1 MLRASPGF
9 FNPRPRLSPGPQWLH
24 GAGASSSVAA
34 AVGTALPT
42 RPRLGE
48 ARSRSPDR
56 RALPGLRSDAP
67 GRRAVSL
74 AQLPNVLSQQDKESA
89 MKVLEADVLAASTN
103 RSHLARMRT
112 IDRILAMWGLKAW
125 PPTSVSWKAFASTL
139 KWAGYASAPVY
150 LSAYRSESERRGYA
164 LSSTILRNI
173 ADYNRSCL
181 RGLGAPARSK
191 ALPLLQLHRLPRR
204 ALPLALG
211 GF

>member
-1 MLRASPGF
+1 
-9 FNPRPRLSPGPQWLH
+9 
-24 GAGASSSVAA
+24 
-34 AVGTALPT
+34 
-42 RPRLGE
+42 
-48 ARSRSPDR
+48 
-56 RALPGLRSDAP
+56 
-67 GRRAVSL
+67 
-74 AQLPNVLSQQDKESA
+74 

-112 IDRILAMWGLKAW
+112 IDRVLAMWGLKAW
-125 PPTSVSWKAFASTL
+125 PPTSVSWKALASTL

-181 RGLGAPARSK
+181 RGLGAPARPK

-204 ALPLALG
+204 VLPLAPG
-211 GF
+211 GPLNSRAAILCGAW